1 VQLVDQPMAMSLS
14 RVQSVSIALAMG
26 SKVQEAGPFNLR
38 IESVSAFKD
47 NNLADVGARD
57 IAF

>member
-1 VQLVDQPMAMSLS
+1 MAMSLS